1 MITPSLSANW
11 VVSAGS
17 IRRDSGCKVVGA
29 DVVERHANGAVE
41 CTAASI
47 PGEAL
52 MVRNVIPLDVGPA
65 RNACKVKLAGET
77 DSQQPVAPEE
87 SMK

>member
-1 MITPSLSANW
+1 MIAPILSAIW

-29 DVVERHANGAVE
+29 DVVERHANVAVE
-41 CTAASI
+41 CRAASI

-52 MVRNVIPLDVGPA
+52 MVRNVIPLDVDQA
-65 RNACKVKLAGET
+65 RNAWKVDLAGET
-77 DSQQPVAPEE
+77 DCRQPVAPEE